1 MKAQTQQNELQ
12 NALKKDLKDRLE
24 KVRLVITDVDGVLTD
39 GGLYYDASG
48 ECLKKFNAH
57 DGLGTILLH
66 KAGIRIAVL
75 SGRDCPALRK
85 RVEDLRIDTAVL
97 GRLDKS
103 HALEGIL
110 RSCNVTADE
119 ACYIGDDIPD
129 AQVFPL
135 CGVSA
140 TTADAPDCVQE
151 KADIVLKHKGG
162 EGAFRELADLLFEA
176 KGLDPFA
183 IL

>member
-85 RVEDLRIDTAVL
+85 RVEDLRNCKEITSTF
-97 GRLDKS
+97 KES
-103 HALEGIL
+103 
-110 RSCNVTADE
+110 
-119 ACYIGDDIPD
+119 
-129 AQVFPL
+129 
-135 CGVSA
+135 
-140 TTADAPDCVQE
+140 
-151 KADIVLKHKGG
+151 
-162 EGAFRELADLLFEA
+162 
-176 KGLDPFA
+176 
-183 IL
+183 

>member
-1 MKAQTQQNELQ
+1 MKAQTQQNEMQKDLQ
-12 NALKKDLKDRLE
+12 NRLKKI
-24 KVRLVITDVDGVLTD
+24 RLVITDVDGVLTD

-48 ECLKKFNAH
+48 ECLKRFNAH

-75 SGRDCPALRK
+75 TGRDCPALRK
-85 RVEDLRIDTAVL
+85 RLEDLKIDTAVL

-103 HALEGIL
+103 HALDGIL
-110 RSCNVTADE
+110 KSCTVTAEE

-129 AQVFPL
+129 AQVFPM

-140 TTADAPDCVQE
+140 TPADALECVQE

-176 KGLDPFA
+176 KGLDPFT
-183 IL
+183 LL